1 MEPENRLTCVDKKGC
16 SFEVGVCCIE
26 DFSCLLDMY
35 ELFSLRPVS
44 QGLPPAS
51 PEALRNWIQGL
62 LEAGKNILAWREDR
76 VVGHAA
82 LIPDYIKGDCEFLI
96 FVDSSCRNQGIGAE
110 LTRLALEQVK
120 KLDLKL
126 VWLTVEVYNFRAIKL
141 YKKFQFEFCDSG
153 ECERTM
159 LLKI

>member
-1 MEPENRLTCVDKKGC
+1 METENRLICVDKKGC